1 MSGMTSVEREGRLKR
16 AELLRVEAAAWAG
29 DLEIEKY
36 ADAKHVQIASQA
48 ILALCALAQ
57 LEIELAREGWRT
69 NR

>member
-1 MSGMTSVEREGRLKR
+1 MTSVEREGRLKR
-16 AELLRVEAAAWAG
+16 AELHRGKAAAWTA
-29 DLEIEKY
+29 DLELDEAGSI
-36 ADAKHVQIASQA
+36 DPSDVQIASQA